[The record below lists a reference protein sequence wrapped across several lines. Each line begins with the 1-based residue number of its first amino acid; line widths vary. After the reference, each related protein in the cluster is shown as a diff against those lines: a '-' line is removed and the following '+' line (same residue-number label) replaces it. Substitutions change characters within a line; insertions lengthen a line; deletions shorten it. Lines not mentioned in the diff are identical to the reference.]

1 MNYIKI
7 MKALLWTNH
16 SKVKMKQYRLSEA
29 RVKRVLS
36 FPSRIEGGIADKTLA
51 LMQKAGTSKNPYEI
65 WTMVQDTPKKR
76 KVISA
81 WRYPGETKPGEPLP
95 KEILKEFKEASR
107 F

>member
-1 MNYIKI
+1 M
-7 MKALLWTNH
+7 
-16 SKVKMKQYRLSEA
+16 SEA

-36 FPSRIEGGIADKTLA
+36 FPGRIEGGIADETLA

-65 WTMVQDTPKKR
+65 WVMVQDTSKKR
-76 KVISA
+76 KIISA

>member
-1 MNYIKI
+1 

-16 SKVKMKQYRLSEA
+16 SHSKMKQYRLSEA
-29 RVKRVLS
+29 RVRRVLS
-36 FPSRIEGGIADKTLA
+36 FPSRIEGGIADETLA

-65 WTMVQDTPKKR
+65 WVMVQDTSKKR
-76 KVISA
+76 KIISA

>member
-1 MNYIKI
+1 MKI
-7 MKALLWTNH
+7 LLWTNH
-16 SKVKMKQYRLSEA
+16 SHSKMRQYRLSEA

-36 FPSRIEGGIADKTLA
+36 FPSRIEVGIADKTLA
-51 LMQKAGTSKNPYEI
+51 LMQKAGTAKNPYEI
-65 WTMVQDTPKKR
+65 WVMVQDTPKRR
-76 KVISA
+76 KIISA